1 MLSIFKKLFGKPQP
15 KAVRAIPAQQQ
26 PLEPTAP
33 MPTVEVA
40 HLSLE
45 VIVNNL
51 PAEIKALVRQAPTAA
66 ATVALPVPTIM
77 KQLASGC
84 VKMSLASLHRQAHG
98 VFAPLANGDKRTV
111 DVPLAEIFRHINP
124 HTLKRR
130 PDQRAFFLP
139 ANGFN
144 VFGNAENPY
153 QISPTAPEDEPPGDS
168 MVLDLTPDMPQG
180 LKMSDDPEEPSN
192 GIKPHAS
199 PPPPSVSRLVAPGGV
214 KPPPG
219 LSARGEPE
227 SRESAAPAAANS
239 AESPV
244 KEEEPPVILPLA
256 PVADTWPEDVRAA
269 LGAAI
274 ESGANLALPSARLSE
289 GLAKGRVAFTWG
301 QICELI
307 TSGAISPGDIDENT
321 SLMIPLRI
329 VAPAF
334 LSATK
339 QPKTPRK
346 GVYLDASIPAPFSG
360 GNARPFTPA
369 APLPPPSAPSPESSE
384 PSPEASAP
392 LPEANAP
399 LPAPAFEDAPASDAA
414 PEPAEGEHVSAEAEP
429 EAEPVAEFKL
439 APSPQMETSP
449 APALAEHGKLPETI
463 GEVFGDPHKQDWTP
477 AEIVQHT
484 VKLSGVAGAVV
495 ALQEGLQVA
504 SSLPDG
510 VKSDVVAAFLP
521 QIFARLNQ
529 YAGEMRLGDVD
540 DLLFTT
546 HGAHCQIY
554 RLGYVYFAVLGKP
567 GESLPWHELRL
578 ISEELARQTN
588 K

>member
-1 MLSIFKKLFGKPQP
+1 MLSIFKKLFGKPEP
-15 KAVRAIPAQQQ
+15 KAVRVVARPQ
-26 PLEPTAP
+26 PSEPTVP

-40 HLSLE
+40 HLSLA
-45 VIVNNL
+45 VIVNHL
-51 PAEIKALVRQAPTAA
+51 PEDIKALVRQAPADT

-77 KQLASGC
+77 KQLATGC

-98 VFAPLANGDKRTV
+98 VFAPLPTGDKRTV
-111 DVPLAEIFRHINP
+111 DVPLAEIFRHVSP

-130 PDQRAFFLP
+130 PDQRAFYLP
-139 ANGFN
+139 DNGFN
-144 VFGNAENPY
+144 LFGNAENPY
-153 QISPTAPEDEPPGDS
+153 EIAPTAPEHDQPADS
-168 MVLDLTPDMPQG
+168 TVLDLTQDMPHS
-180 LKMSDDPEEPSN
+180 LKMGDDLQEQLSN
-192 GIKPHAS
+192 GAKLRAHPVPAPDSGVQIPEGSKPQR
-199 PPPPSVSRLVAPGGV
+199 VIG
-214 KPPPG
+214 PPPG
-219 LSARGEPE
+219 FAST
-227 SRESAAPAAANS
+227 APKPQAAA
-239 AESPV
+239 A
-244 KEEEPPVILPLA
+244 EPPTEDDGAPVTLPLA
-256 PVADTWPEDVRAA
+256 PVVESWPEDIRAA
-269 LGAAI
+269 LAAAI
-274 ESGANLALPSARLSE
+274 ESGSSLALPGARVSE

-301 QICELI
+301 QICRFI
-307 TSGAISPGDIDENT
+307 SSGAISPGSIDENT

-334 LSATK
+334 MSAKK
-339 QPKTPRK
+339 QASAPRK
-346 GVYLDASIPAPFSG
+346 AVFLDASIPAPFSG
-360 GNARPFTPA
+360 KTK
-369 APLPPPSAPSPESSE
+369 APVVA
-384 PSPEASAP
+384 
-392 LPEANAP
+392 AP
-399 LPAPAFEDAPASDAA
+399 LPAPDFAATEAAAPDASPAPANEEHVSPEPVPAPPSEPEAVAPPTAPPSA
-414 PEPAEGEHVSAEAEP
+414 PEPA
-429 EAEPVAEFKL
+429 KL
-439 APSPQMETSP
+439 S
-449 APALAEHGKLPETI
+449 ETI
-463 GEVFGDPHKQDWTP
+463 GEVFGNPQKVDWTP
-477 AEIVQHT
+477 AEIVQGT
-484 VKLSGVAGAVV
+484 VRLTGVAGAVV